1 VQVDCGFFGELQI
14 KFDAECG
21 DFAIAFALAHEIGR
35 HFQTSLETS

>member
-14 KFDAECG
+14 KFNAECG
-21 DFAIAFALAHEIGR
+21 DFAIPFVLAHEIGH